1 MKRLKIFY
9 PLIFLLVSCRDTDQF
24 ISKSKMT
31 NATILRANNTFRIG
45 QYKLDYEYF
54 VNGKKILGNETRI
67 IDGCSKRIIGKKLPL
82 LYDSTK
88 IESHALLLSKW
99 DFARFSITQPDSL
112 KWVDECK

>member
-1 MKRLKIFY
+1 MKRLKILY
-9 PLIFLLVSCRDTDQF
+9 PLIFSLLSCRDTDQF

-31 NATILRANNTFRIG
+31 KATILRANITFRIG

-54 VNGKKILGNETRI
+54 VSDKKMLGNETRI
-67 IDGCSKRIIGKKLPL
+67 IDGCSKIIIGKSFPI

-99 DFARFSITQPDSL
+99 DFERFGIAQPDSL